1 MKQNFL
7 IKTFVLLIALV
18 GGVNVSW
25 ATETAIPLTVGNY
38 LTTST
43 SVTTGS
49 IKNNDG
55 GNLGSIYK
63 DATATFTL
71 TNESAQDMVLTFL
84 TGNNNNSSPQVTVTM
99 NDGTKDFFTKT
110 VDIENTGGWTP
121 ITKHV
126 FDVGEVPAETI
137 TLTFAFTNTSSYVC
151 NLGSIGLYNKT
162 SYLATLDEMPGDIT
176 LNKGT
181 YNTAKIENAGNVGF
195 MSNGATAYYPS
206 LYVSNG
212 GLATLNIGL
221 YHYGDGTLNV
231 KITDL
236 STGEVE
242 VNEDLDITEEKCQG
256 LTTTTA
262 FELGNITAGY
272 KAMKFTVSTSA
283 SYLVNYKALSLSI
296 DSWTPITIDLRS
308 GQLGTSGSNLQKYL
322 TIDGETYNYA
332 DDEPT
337 NYNALLSAGSYNGSD
352 HGYVNF
358 KAKVPV
364 KAGIYKITL
373 GTCQYGTGTGYV
385 KNADESSTLDIV
397 DENGQTATS
406 FNQNTG
412 ACYHNNTTANVI
424 SLWYEAESDETITIV
439 CGNYTPYFSIES
451 VNAVPELKYVV
462 TYANNTSDVEGTVP
476 GVVYAAAGNSVTLPV
491 NRTLYKDGYTLT
503 GWNDGT
509 TTYEP
514 GDSYTPEANTTMTA
528 VFTANTYT
536 FDQTVS
542 EMTVRWDFQRENG
555 CPTISMQGTGATTI
569 LVQQAS
575 VNGTTMDMKLDI
587 DATSGKFANGSWT
600 DWAQV
605 NEGTTFSFPSVE
617 GTTVKAYSMNEPK
630 NNSDVKSSVDDNDY
644 SSYASYIA
652 SYDTTPENNAS
663 TLTVKGGGYY
673 RYIDVT
679 YPAAAI
685 TGITELTV
693 DGVAVGSDIIAAINN
708 GDDYTATLSGNTYTT
723 LPAVQATFDTGAQAT
738 GEVSGTGTSRTYT
751 ITQADHTYTL
761 VVEGIHVYTTTG
773 DEESINIKYN
783 EGTVENNVWTDGV
796 YTMTTTG
803 IGSSGGADF
812 KFDADTDASYTIS
825 VPADVVVKQFIIKNF
840 HANYSGG
847 NGQLKTVTS
856 TGATTYIPTKH
867 ACVYS
872 GETTAANRT
881 YEGPAYDLVV
891 TVEDHTA
898 GTPIVFTMLKSAQP
912 MGWIQLVTVKEDPST
927 APQKTDQNVT
937 VVNNH
942 AVVAV
947 TFDREIPNDVTA
959 TINNATVTA
968 EGGATTL
975 YFSVW
980 DLSYSTNYALTIA
993 AGAVEDA
1000 YGNTNSS
1007 AINIAVNTAAKPAVT
1022 QATYDYVVSNA
1033 DELDAA
1039 ITALQTSNRSANA
1052 ARKTVFLKNGN
1063 YTYGT
1068 LSGSY
1073 QHNVSLKI
1081 DNWNNI
1087 YNVSFIG
1094 ESKDGVVI
1102 EGTTDG
1108 ITSSTLNLGNG
1119 TGIYVQDMTIRNNYD
1134 FPKENRFKGVSV
1146 AVSGGNKAV
1155 LKNVAMQA
1163 CQDTY
1168 VTGQRT
1174 YLENC
1179 DIYGTVDFICG
1190 GGDIFFN
1197 QCDLIL
1203 VDRGGDVIVA
1213 PNTTAAT
1220 KWGYVFQHC
1229 TVKAEDEAT
1238 NVTDESW
1245 NLGRPWQN
1253 EPRAYFLNTTMEVLP
1268 TDNGWAGMG
1277 NLPTH
1282 FYEYNSLDANG
1293 DALDLSVRGNSSSS
1307 TNSYIPVLTSSE
1319 AAKFTVENVLG
1330 GTDSW
1335 LPTDET
1341 VTTAAPSLSMSGTT
1355 LSWDAVSDARC
1366 YVIFKDGEY
1375 YANQTET
1382 SIALTEA
1389 GTYTVKAA
1397 NLNGGLGAESPS
1409 KTYVI
1414 LDQAVS
1420 YVASAS
1426 TNTSITLTR
1435 TIAADKWNTIVLPF
1449 DMDADQIT
1457 STFGE
1462 STQVAELSSLSDD
1475 VLHFTSVTSMNA
1487 NEPYLI
1493 KVAND
1498 FTTATI
1504 NGVTIEEGTPS
1515 KTTVSGV
1522 DFVGSYD
1529 AVTDIPASDE
1539 DYTYYFI
1546 SNNAL
1551 YSTANSDTSNK
1562 MRGMRAYFKVPG
1574 STAAR
1579 QLSFVVDEE
1588 GGEATGVSAALNDKG
1603 QMTNDKVVYDLQG
1616 RKVAQPTNGLY
1627 IVNGKK
1633 VLVP

>member
-1 MKQNFL
+1 M
-7 IKTFVLLIALV
+7 ALV
-18 GGVNVSW
+18 GGMNVSW

-49 IKNNDG
+49 INNNDG
-55 GNLGSIYK
+55 GNLGGIYK
-63 DATATFTL
+63 DAIATFTL

-84 TGNNNNSSPQVTVTM
+84 TATNNASSNPQVTVTM

-126 FDVGEVPAETI
+126 FDVGEVPAGTV
-137 TLTFAFTNTSSYVC
+137 TLKFAFTNTSGYVC
-151 NLGSIGLYNKT
+151 NLGSIGVYNKAD
-162 SYLATLDEMPGDIT
+162 YLETLDKMPGDIT

-385 KNADESSTLDIV
+385 KNADESSTQDIV

-723 LPAVQATFDTGAQAT
+723 LPVVQATFDTGAQAT

-912 MGWIQLVTVKEDPST
+912 MGWIQLVTVKEDPGT

-947 TFDREIPNDVTA
+947 TFDRVIKEDVNA
-959 TINNATVTA
+959 TINETSVTA
-968 EGGATTL
+968 EGGAATL
-975 YFSVW
+975 YFPIW
-980 DLSYSTNYALTIA
+980 DLSYSTNYTLTIPA
-993 AGAVEDA
+993 DAVEDN
-1000 YGNTNSS
+1000 YGNKNSE
-1007 AINIAVNTAAKPAVT
+1007 AIEIAVNVPAKAAVT
-1022 QATYDYVVSNA
+1022 QATYDYVVSNVSQ
-1033 DELDAA
+1033 LNDAIDA
-1039 ITALQTSNRSANA
+1039 VNSSNTSTSAT
-1052 ARKTVFLKNGN
+1052 RKTIFIKNGD
-1063 YTYGT
+1063 YDFGDFVGQGKSCAQLKCY
-1068 LSGSY
+1068 
-1073 QHNVSLKI
+1073 NVSL
-1081 DNWNNI
+1081 
-1087 YNVSFIG
+1087 IG
-1094 ESKDGVVI
+1094 ESRDGVI
-1102 EGTTDG
+1102 LHGDADG
-1108 ITSSTLNLGNG
+1108 ISNPVLNLRDK
-1119 TGIYVQDMTIRNNYD
+1119 TG
-1134 FPKENRFKGVSV
+1134 F
-1146 AVSGGNKAV
+1146 
-1155 LKNVAMQA
+1155 
-1163 CQDTY
+1163 
-1168 VTGQRT
+1168 
-1174 YLENC
+1174 YLENLTVKN
-1179 DIYGTVDFICG
+1179 DRDYGNGLFNGGVAVAIYGGDKTVMKNVRMLSNQDTQVTGHRAYFENCEIHGTVDFICG
-1190 GGDIFFN
+1190 GGDNFYY
-1197 QCDLIL
+1197 QTDLVL
-1203 VDRGGDVIVA
+1203 EDRAGNAVTA
-1213 PNTTAAT
+1213 PSTNSSQ
-1220 KWGYVFQHC
+1220 KWGYVFQEC
-1229 TVKAEDEAT
+1229 TIKAVDGAT
-1238 NVTDESW
+1238 AAVDGSYS
-1245 NLGRPWQN
+1245 LGRPWQN
-1253 EPRAYFLNTTMEVLP
+1253 EPRCYYLNTTMNVLP
-1268 TDNGWAGMG
+1268 NNDGWASMG
-1277 NLPTH
+1277 KLPTH
-1282 FYEYNSLDANG
+1282 FYEYNSMNSGG
-1293 DALDLSVRGNSSSS
+1293 DALDLSVRKNSPTS
-1307 TNSYIPVLTSSE
+1307 TNSYTPVLSAGE
-1319 AAKFTVENVLG
+1319 AAKYTLKNVLG

-1335 LPTDET
+1335 LPTDECPT
-1341 VTTAAPSLSMSGTT
+1341 LDAPASVSMSGTT

-1475 VLHFTSVTSMNA
+1475 VLHFSSVTTMNA

-1493 KVAND
+1493 MVTSD

-1529 AVTDIPASDE
+1529 AETEIPASDE

-1551 YSTANSDTSNK
+1551 YSTASSGTSNK

-1574 STAAR
+1574 STTAR